1 MATTSGQLRRRISS
15 RIVATRDKVNAS
27 EAQLRALSP
36 AATLSRGYAIARV
49 DGRIVFDAS
58 TVESGSPMVV
68 QLHRGRL
75 NSTVESIE
83 PET

>member
-1 MATTSGQLRRRISS
+1 VGAF
-15 RIVATRDKVNAS
+15 D
-27 EAQLRALSP
+27 AQLRALSP

-58 TVESGSPMVV
+58 AVQPGARMRV

-75 NSTVESIE
+75 NSTVESVE